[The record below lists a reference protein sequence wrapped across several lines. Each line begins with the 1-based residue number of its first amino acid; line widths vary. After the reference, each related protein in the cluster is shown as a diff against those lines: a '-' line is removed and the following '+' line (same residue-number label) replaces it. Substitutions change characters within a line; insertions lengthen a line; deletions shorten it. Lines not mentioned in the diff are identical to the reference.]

1 MRFLDSAL
9 GSAPPGGPS
18 RRGSLLTFAASM
30 QAEVTF
36 AARNLLRRPRRTA
49 VSISAVAGGIVAL
62 LLASGFIEWIFHDM
76 REQTIHA
83 QLGHIQVTRPGW
95 HEHGRADPLAFLLP
109 DNGAEIDG
117 VAALPGVT
125 AVAPRFHFSRLVSHE
140 ETTVSFV
147 GEGVDARKEAAFAG
161 GFAIVTGS
169 HLADG
174 DAHGALL
181 GVGLA
186 SNLGV
191 KVGDTIAAIVNRRS
205 GGINAVELTVRG
217 TFSTISKAYDD
228 TALRMPL
235 ATAETLAGIHGAQ
248 AWVVLLHDTDATG
261 ATVAEL
267 RRRLPP
273 QGFEVTPWYALA
285 DFYNKTVA
293 LFSRQI
299 DVVRAV
305 IAAIIVLSITNTMTM
320 TVVERTG
327 EIGTAMALGTR
338 RRRVMTQFL
347 VEGALLGA
355 LGGLVGIL
363 LGIAIAGV
371 VSAIGIPM
379 PAPPGMAHGYVA
391 AIVVTPA
398 MTVAALALA
407 VATTLAASAWP
418 AWKASRLVIVDALRH
433 QR

>member
-1 MRFLDSAL
+1 MRIFDSAP
-9 GSAPPGGPS
+9 GSAQSGRSSPLQPWVA
-18 RRGSLLTFAASM
+18 LAASLR
-30 QAEVTF
+30 AEITF
-36 AARNLLRRPRRTA
+36 AARNLVRRPRRTG

-95 HEHGRADPLAFLLP
+95 HANGRADPLSFLLP
-109 DNGAEIDG
+109 GAGKEIDS

-125 AVAPRFHFSRLVSHE
+125 AVAPRFYFSGLVSHE
-140 ETTVSFV
+140 DTTVSFV
-147 GEGVDARKEAAFAG
+147 GEGVDPRKEAAFAG
-161 GFAIVTGS
+161 GFAILTGS
-169 HLADG
+169 QLADG
-174 DAHGALL
+174 DARGALL
-181 GVGLA
+181 GAGLA

-191 KVGDTIAAIVNRRS
+191 KTGDTIAAVVNRRS

-235 ATAETLAGIHGAQ
+235 ETAEKLAGVHGAQ
-248 AWVVLLHDTDATG
+248 AWVVLLADTDATG
-261 ATVAEL
+261 AAVAEL
-267 RRRLPP
+267 RRRLPSKD
-273 QGFEVTPWYALA
+273 FEVTPWYALA

-338 RRRVMTQFL
+338 RRRVLAQFL

-355 LGGLVGIL
+355 LGGAVGII
-363 LGIAIAGV
+363 LGVVIATV

-391 AIVVTPA
+391 AIDITPV
-398 MTVAALALA
+398 MTAAALALA
-407 VATTLAASAWP
+407 VATTLIASAWP
-418 AWKASRLVIVDALRH
+418 AWKASRLVIVDALRR

>member
-1 MRFLDSAL
+1 MRILDSAP
-9 GSAPPGGPS
+9 GSPPS
-18 RRGSLLTFAASM
+18 RLPSRHRPYVALVASLY
-30 QAEVTF
+30 AETVF
-36 AARNLLRRPRRTA
+36 AARNLVRRPRRTA

-76 REQTIHA
+76 REQTIHT
-83 QLGHIQVTRPGW
+83 QLGHVQVTRPGW
-95 HEHGRADPLAFLLP
+95 HANGRADPLAFLLP
-109 DNGAEIDG
+109 VAGPEIDS
-117 VAALPGVT
+117 VAALPGVV
-125 AVAPRFHFSRLVSHE
+125 AVAPRFYFSGLVSHE
-140 ETTVSFV
+140 DTTVSFV
-147 GEGVDARKEAAFAG
+147 GEGVDPRKEAAFAG
-161 GFAIVTGS
+161 GLAILTGS
-169 HLADG
+169 RLVDG
-174 DAHGALL
+174 DDHGALL
-181 GVGLA
+181 GAGLA

-191 KVGDTIAAIVNRRS
+191 KVGDTIAAVVNRRS

-235 ATAETLAGIHGAQ
+235 ATADKLAGVHGGQ
-248 AWVVLLHDTDATG
+248 AWVVLLDDTGATG

-267 RRRLPP
+267 RRRLPA
-273 QGFEVTPWYALA
+273 QGFDVTPWYALA

-293 LFSRQI
+293 LFRRQI

-338 RRRVMTQFL
+338 RRRVLAQFL
-347 VEGALLGA
+347 TEGALLGA
-355 LGGLVGIL
+355 LGGLVGTVV
-363 LGIAIAGV
+363 GMAIAAI

-391 AIVVTPA
+391 AIDVTA
-398 MTVAALALA
+398 EMAASALALA
-407 VATTLAASAWP
+407 VATTLVASTWP
-418 AWKASRLVIVDALRH
+418 AWKASQLVIVDALRH

>member
-1 MRFLDSAL
+1 LNPLRQLPTLAAAAAFQVAL
-9 GSAPPGGPS
+9 AWRSII
-18 RRGSLLTFAASM
+18 R
-30 QAEVTF
+30 Q
-36 AARNLLRRPRRTA
+36 PRRTA

-83 QLGHIQVTRPGW
+83 QLGHVQVTRPGW
-95 HEHGRADPLAFLLP
+95 HANGRADPLAFLLP
-109 DNGAEIDG
+109 DAG
-117 VAALPGVT
+117 VDLDRVATLPGV
-125 AVAPRFHFSRLVSHE
+125 ASVAPRFYFSGLVSHE

-147 GEGVDARKEAAFAG
+147 GEGVDPRKEAAFAG

-169 HLADG
+169 RLADG
-174 DAHGALL
+174 DAKGALL
-181 GVGLA
+181 GAGLA

-191 KVGDTIAAIVNRRS
+191 KAGDTIAAVVNRRS

-235 ATAETLAGIHGAQ
+235 ATAERLAGIHGAQ
-248 AWVVLLHDTDATG
+248 AWVVLLTDTDATS

-267 RRRLPP
+267 RRRLPS

-338 RRRVMTQFL
+338 RRRVLAQFL
-347 VEGALLGA
+347 VEGMLLGA
-355 LGGLVGIL
+355 LGGAAGII
-363 LGIAIAGV
+363 LGVVIATA

-391 AIVVTPA
+391 AIDITPA
-398 MTVAALALA
+398 MMVAALALA
-407 VATTLAASAWP
+407 VATTLVASAWP
-418 AWKASRLVIVDALRH
+418 AWKASRLVIVDALRR